1 MISLIEKLINAPT
14 WKAGLMLIFSTFA
27 QFFRPIG
34 DFIFLIIFLIIG
46 DFITGVWAAKKR
58 GEIINSSGFRRT
70 FQKVVVYAFSIILT
84 EYISVVML
92 KDIEINISYP
102 IAILIVITEFKS
114 VSENVLTIT
123 GVDIW
128 EKIKEL
134 ILKKS

>member
-1 MISLIEKLINAPT
+1 
-14 WKAGLMLIFSTFA
+14 
-27 QFFRPIG
+27 
-34 DFIFLIIFLIIG
+34 
-46 DFITGVWAAKKR
+46 
-58 GEIINSSGFRRT
+58 
-70 FQKVVVYAFSIILT
+70 
-84 EYISVVML
+84 ML

-134 ILKKS
+134 ILKKSWIISRQMIFLGHHAY